1 MKKNDADLTCENDN
15 FSARQDDNI
24 VTVNFKGN
32 FLLRSTLIKAKEA
45 VLDFFECASAHPEV
59 DILLLLDQQ
68 GKGRR
73 DEYLSFFDMVSSARL
88 SKNHVLR
95 MYRAI
100 DQFILHILSS
110 DMFFINAGC
119 GEILPVFA
127 NIALACDYRV
137 IADNAIFQNP
147 AIELGLVPKGGS
159 AFFLNGMLGRG
170 KAFKWMLT
178 EKDITARE
186 GEALGLVDQLV
197 PAEDFQEEAFKVAKQ
212 FSALPTTSLRLAKR
226 LSNYFVKGLPDY
238 LEFENSELI
247 RALIQKKIFA

>member
-1 MKKNDADLTCENDN
+1 MKKNYADLTCENDY
-15 FSARQDDNI
+15 FSARQDGNI
-24 VTVNFKGN
+24 IAVSFKGN
-32 FLLRSTLIKAKEA
+32 ILLRSTLIKAKEA
-45 VLDFFECASAHPEV
+45 VLDYFECASAHPEI
-59 DILLLLDQQ
+59 DIVLLLEQQ
-68 GKGRR
+68 GGGRR

-137 IADNAIFQNP
+137 IADNAIFRNP

-159 AFFLNGMLGRG
+159 AFFMNGMLGRG
-170 KAFKWMLT
+170 KAFKLMLAA
-178 EKDITARE
+178 KDITAQE
-186 GEALGLVDQLV
+186 GEELGLVDQLV

-212 FSALPTTSLRLAKR
+212 FAVIPTTSLRLAKR

-247 RALIQKKIFA
+247 KALIQKRILV